1 MTFSRQLITR
11 TALAAGVVLL
21 WGCKAFDINVGTK
34 EPIKLDPV
42 KVDLNVKVD
51 VYNYDGNSEE
61 EDKAV
66 ENRNEA
72 AKRIRDRGAEIQ
84 TLKNNRYVGENH
96 LGLLT
101 IRNRPA
107 GDYGEYVDKTVS
119 AENADRSFL
128 MTDISNKSGKGL
140 PEVQQDQWRKRVAAS
155 FDGEWVELEAE
166 VEGTYRWQEKDS

>member
-1 MTFSRQLITR
+1 MPFPRHLPVYA
-11 TALAAGVVLL
+11 ALAAGVALS
-21 WGCKAFDINVGTK
+21 WGCEAFDINVGTK

-51 VYNYDGNSEE
+51 VYNYDGKSEE
-61 EDKAV
+61 EEKAV

-84 TLKNNRYVGENH
+84 TLKNNRFVGENH

-119 AENADRSFL
+119 AENADRTFL
-128 MTDISNKSGKGL
+128 MTDISNKSGKNL

-155 FDGEWVELEAE
+155 FGGEWVELEGE
-166 VEGTYRWQEKDS
+166 VEGTYRWQEKGS